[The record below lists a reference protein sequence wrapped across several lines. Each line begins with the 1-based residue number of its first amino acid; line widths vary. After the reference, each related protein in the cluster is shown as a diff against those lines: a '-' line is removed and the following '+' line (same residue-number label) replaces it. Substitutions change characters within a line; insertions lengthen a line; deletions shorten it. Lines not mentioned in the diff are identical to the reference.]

1 MKQENRKTGS
11 AQITTDHQIIR
22 KWTEERG
29 GIPVTVTST
38 KTKGEVGLLRIKF
51 PEVSKDTKKLE
62 EISWEEFFKKFDEN
76 KLQFLYQEKT
86 KDGEISRFFKF
97 VSSV

>member
-1 MKQENRKTGS
+1 MKQEKTKVGM

-22 KWTEERG
+22 KWAEQRG
-29 GIPVTVTST
+29 GVPATVTST
-38 KTKGEVGLLRIKF
+38 KTKGEVGLLRLKF

-76 KLQFLYQEKT
+76 KLRFLYQEKT

-97 VSSV
+97 VAS